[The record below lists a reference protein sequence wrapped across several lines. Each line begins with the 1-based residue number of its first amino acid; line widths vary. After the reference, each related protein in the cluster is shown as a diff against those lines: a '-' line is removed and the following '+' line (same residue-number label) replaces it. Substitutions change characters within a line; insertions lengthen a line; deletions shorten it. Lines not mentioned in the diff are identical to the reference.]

1 MAARFPASASMQ
13 RMANNPQQAPMFQR
27 SQFQQSPYGMA
38 VSFWFIDCLNS
49 LLGHLKLCQLSTHEG
64 YFLSTITSVKQ
75 SFTDLFLYTQKS
87 SVDLIKLS
95 KWNSTN
101 HLISQLEFPVSASKI
116 NSTIKPATKNRRF
129 LSQSKQVLTLKPQSR
144 LLRKLRPPKIK
155 T

>member
-13 RMANNPQQAPMFQR
+13 RMANNPQQASMFQR

-49 LLGHLKLCQLSTHEG
+49 LLGHLKLCQLNTHEG
-64 YFLSTITSVKQ
+64 YFLSMITFVKQ
-75 SFTDLFLYTQKS
+75 SFMDFFLYRQKP

-116 NSTIKPATKNRRF
+116 NSTIKPATKNLQF
-129 LSQSKQVLTLKPQSR
+129 LS
-144 LLRKLRPPKIK
+144 
-155 T
+155 

>member
-13 RMANNPQQAPMFQR
+13 RMANNPQQASMFQR

-49 LLGHLKLCQLSTHEG
+49 LLGHLKLCQLNTHEG
-64 YFLSTITSVKQ
+64 YFLSMITFVKQ
-75 SFTDLFLYTQKS
+75 SFMDFFLYRQKS

-116 NSTIKPATKNRRF
+116 NSTIKPATKNLQF
-129 LSQSKQVLTLKPQSR
+129 LSQSKQSLT
-144 LLRKLRPPKIK
+144 
-155 T
+155 

>member
-13 RMANNPQQAPMFQR
+13 RMANNPQQASMFQR
-27 SQFQQSPYGMA
+27 SPFQQSPYGMA

-49 LLGHLKLCQLSTHEG
+49 LLGHLKLCQLNAHEG
-64 YFLSTITSVKQ
+64 YFLSMITFVKQ
-75 SFTDLFLYTQKS
+75 SFMDFFLYRQKS

-116 NSTIKPATKNRRF
+116 NSTIKPATKNLQF
-129 LSQSKQVLTLKPQSR
+129 LSQSKQSLT
-144 LLRKLRPPKIK
+144 
-155 T
+155 

>member
-13 RMANNPQQAPMFQR
+13 RMANNPQQASMFQR

-49 LLGHLKLCQLSTHEG
+49 LLGHLKLCQLNAHEG
-64 YFLSTITSVKQ
+64 YFLSMITFVKQ
-75 SFTDLFLYTQKS
+75 SFMDFSLYRQKS

-116 NSTIKPATKNRRF
+116 NSTIKPATKNLQF
-129 LSQSKQVLTLKPQSR
+129 LSQSKQSLT
-144 LLRKLRPPKIK
+144 
-155 T
+155 

>member
-13 RMANNPQQAPMFQR
+13 RMANNPQQASMFQR

-49 LLGHLKLCQLSTHEG
+49 LLGHLKLCQLNTHEG
-64 YFLSTITSVKQ
+64 YFLSMITFVKQ
-75 SFTDLFLYTQKS
+75 SFMDFFLYRQKS

-101 HLISQLEFPVSASKI
+101 HLISQLEFPVSTSKI
-116 NSTIKPATKNRRF
+116 NSTMKPATKNLQF
-129 LSQSKQVLTLKPQSR
+129 LS
-144 LLRKLRPPKIK
+144 
-155 T
+155 

>member
-13 RMANNPQQAPMFQR
+13 RMANNPQQASMFQR

-49 LLGHLKLCQLSTHEG
+49 LLGHLKLCQLNTHEG
-64 YFLSTITSVKQ
+64 YFHITFVKQ
-75 SFTDLFLYTQKS
+75 SFTDLFLYRQKS

-95 KWNSTN
+95 KWNSTQ

-116 NSTIKPATKNRRF
+116 NSTLKPATKNLQF
-129 LSQSKQVLTLKPQSR
+129 L
-144 LLRKLRPPKIK
+144 
-155 T
+155 

>member
-13 RMANNPQQAPMFQR
+13 RMANNPQQASMFQR

-49 LLGHLKLCQLSTHEG
+49 LLGHLKLCQLNTHEG
-64 YFLSTITSVKQ
+64 YFLSMITFVKQ
-75 SFTDLFLYTQKS
+75 SSMDFFLYRQKS

-116 NSTIKPATKNRRF
+116 NSTIKPATKNLQF
-129 LSQSKQVLTLKPQSR
+129 LSQSKQSLT
-144 LLRKLRPPKIK
+144 
-155 T
+155 

>member
-13 RMANNPQQAPMFQR
+13 RMANNPQQASMFQR

-49 LLGHLKLCQLSTHEG
+49 LLGHLKLCQLNTHEG
-64 YFLSTITSVKQ
+64 YFLSMITFVKQ
-75 SFTDLFLYTQKS
+75 SFMDFFLYRQKS

-101 HLISQLEFPVSASKI
+101 HLISQLEIPVSASKI
-116 NSTIKPATKNRRF
+116 NSTIKPATKNLQF
-129 LSQSKQVLTLKPQSR
+129 LSQSKQSLT
-144 LLRKLRPPKIK
+144 
-155 T
+155 